1 VTTPGNGYIIGV
13 DIGGTFTDAA
23 IIAPGGSVTTGK
35 APTRPADRAR
45 SFFESIEDAAAK
57 LGVSLDDVLAGCER
71 LVHGTTAGTNALITR
86 TGADVGLITTA
97 GFRDMTHFMNGTG
110 RMIGLPI
117 DMVLDFPNTDKP
129 DPVVPRRRIVE
140 IQERVDFEGDVIVP
154 LDEESVR
161 AAARQLRDEGVDA
174 VAVSL
179 MWAPRYD
186 GHERRVMEILAEEL
200 PDVFFSQ
207 AADLSAR
214 VGEYQRTMTSV
225 LNAYIGPMMRKY
237 VDAIEREA
245 AVRKYRGRILY
256 TQCAGGAITADEAK
270 QAPIRTVHS
279 GPVSGTIGSAF
290 LAAHMDEPN
299 LIVTDMGGTS
309 FDVSIIRDLAP
320 DVREV
325 SIVER
330 FEIALPMVFLDTIGA
345 GGGSIARIDDAGG
358 LQVGPQSA
366 GADPGPACY
375 GRGGIRPTVTDA
387 DVVLGVIDPDNFLHG
402 KLRLD
407 RDAAVAA
414 IKTVAE
420 PLGLGVEEAAAGI
433 NRIIDSKMADL
444 LRRMSVMRGLDP
456 RDFVCFAYGGS
467 GPAHA
472 GSFAREAGVKRL
484 VVPLLHVA
492 PVWSAFGAAIADVAH
507 VHQRWD
513 VVEMPAPLE
522 VVNGIYVELEQK
534 AREQLREE
542 GFTDDRIELQ
552 RYARLKYSVQA
563 YDVEVPVPAGA
574 LGERELL
581 AVEEEFHRIYDEL
594 HGKGSGYREGGS
606 KITGFVVRSRAV
618 TDPPEISHGG
628 GARSVERLTRPVYW
642 AEEGRYVDTPVI
654 RSDGAVLDEALEGPL
669 LIELPDTVVVIRPG
683 QSARFDELGSLVLE
697 VAPVAATA

>member
-1 VTTPGNGYIIGV
+1 MTTPGNGYIIGV

-492 PVWSAFGAAIADVAH
+492 PVWSAFNAAIADVAH